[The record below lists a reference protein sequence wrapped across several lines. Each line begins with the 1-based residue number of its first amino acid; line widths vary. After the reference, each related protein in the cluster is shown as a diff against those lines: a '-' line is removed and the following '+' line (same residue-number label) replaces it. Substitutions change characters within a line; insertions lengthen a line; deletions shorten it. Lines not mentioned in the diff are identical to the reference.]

1 MFRVAALLVAAS
13 MLALSMPAAADGIPR
28 EKRPVATKKI
38 KKKRIV
44 SRETVTEEEVI
55 VQERAAPPPVVIA
68 PPPPPLVVA
77 PPPLPPPPPV
87 GYVWMP
93 GRWTWNEP
101 MTAHVWVP
109 GMYVWP
115 TPAADAPS
123 LAMWRQ
129 NKWFGIGRE
138 E

>member
-1 MFRVAALLVAAS
+1 MIRFAALLVAAAV
-13 MLALSMPAAADGIPR
+13 LALSMPAVADGIPR

-38 KKKRIV
+38 NKKRIV
-44 SRETVTEEEVI
+44 PRETVTEEEVI
-55 VQERAAPPPVVIA
+55 VQERAAPPPVVIV
-68 PPPPPLVVA
+68 PP
-77 PPPLPPPPPV
+77 PPPPPV

-101 MTAHVWVP
+101 ISAHVWVP

-115 TPAADAPS
+115 TPASDAPS